1 MNLAYRF
8 DIPHSERLDNL
19 CKVSNNLYNQGMYE
33 FRQTL
38 ERENRW
44 LFYEDLDALMKNKTN
59 LEGQVNYKLM
69 KAQSA
74 QQTLKLLGKD
84 IKSFYRSI
92 QAWKAHPEKFKGKP
106 ELPHYKKRGG
116 MFELR
121 YTNQCSSIKNG
132 KLVLARGFEINIP
145 QWEKYGERLLMGYQ
159 QTRIKPGCRSIKVEI
174 VYKQE
179 NVKPIDNDRYASI
192 DLGLDNLATMVCD
205 DGAFI
210 YSGKFLK
217 SYNNHF
223 NKRMSKLQS
232 IKDKQ
237 GLEKSTKRIRNMYE
251 KRERYMEDAFHKVS
265 RSIVDFLTQNQIG
278 NLVVGYNK
286 GWKQNI
292 NIGSANNQKFTQV
305 PFARLRS
312 YLKYKCEMSGIRFI
326 CNEESYTSK
335 CDALA
340 YEPVGKHETYLG
352 KRVKRG
358 LFRSSVGKLINA
370 DVNGAVNI
378 LRKVVGDSEI
388 TSRIIGSGLLLS
400 PVRTNNL
407 YKRICQTY

>member
-8 DIPHSERLDNL
+8 DIPHSERLDYL
-19 CKVSNNLYNQGMYE
+19 CRVSNNLYNQAMYE

-38 ERENRW
+38 EKGNRW
-44 LFYEDLDALMKNKTN
+44 LFYQDLNKLMKEKPN
-59 LEGQVNYKLM
+59 LEGQVNYKLL

-74 QQTLKLLGKD
+74 QQTLRLLDKD

-92 QAWKAHPEKFKGKP
+92 QTWKAHPDKFKAKP
-106 ELPHYKKRGG
+106 ELPRYKKRGA

-121 YTNQCSSIKNG
+121 YTNQCCSIRNG
-132 KLVLARGFEINIP
+132 KLVLAKDLEIEIP
-145 QWEKYGERLLMGYQ
+145 QWEKYSERLQSFQ
-159 QTRIKPGCRSIKVEI
+159 QVRIKPGCRSVKVEI
-174 VYKQE
+174 VYKQKD
-179 NVKPIDNDRYASI
+179 VSPMDNDKYAAI
-192 DLGLDNLATMVCD
+192 DLVLDNLATMVCRE
-205 DGAFI
+205 GAFI
-210 YSGKFLK
+210 YSGRFLK

-223 NKRMSKLQS
+223 NKKLAELQS

-237 GLEKSTKRIRNMYE
+237 GIRHATKRIKDMYE
-251 KRERYMEDAFHKVS
+251 KRERYMEDAFHKIS
-265 RSIVDFLTQNQIG
+265 RIIVDFLTENQIG

-286 GWKQNI
+286 DWKQNI
-292 NIGSANNQKFTQV
+292 NIGKANNQKFVQM

-340 YEPVGKHETYLG
+340 CEPVGKHDTYLG
-352 KRVKRG
+352 RRIKRG

-388 TSRIIGSGLLLS
+388 ASRITGSGLLLS
-400 PVRTNNL
+400 PIRYSNPFMR
-407 YKRICQTY
+407 KA

>member
-8 DIPHSERLDNL
+8 DIPHNERLDNL
-19 CKVSNNLYNQGMYE
+19 CRVSNNLYNQAMYE

-38 ERENRW
+38 EQENRW

-84 IKSFYRSI
+84 IKSFYRSV
-92 QAWKAHPEKFKGKP
+92 QTWKVHPEKFKGKP
-106 ELPHYKKRGG
+106 ELPHYKKRGA

-121 YTNQCSSIKNG
+121 YTNQCSSVKNG
-132 KLVLARGFEINIP
+132 KLVLARGFEIDIP
-145 QWEKYGERLLMGYQ
+145 QWEKYGERLSEGYQ
-159 QTRIKPGCRSIKVEI
+159 QTRIKPGRKSIKVEI
-174 VYKQE
+174 VYKQKD
-179 NVKPIDNDRYASI
+179 VKPLENDKYASI

-205 DGAFI
+205 KGAFI

-223 NKRMSKLQS
+223 NKRLSSLQS

-237 GLEKSTKRIRNMYE
+237 GIKSATKRIKNIYE
-251 KRERYMEDAFHKVS
+251 KRKRYMEDTFHKIS
-265 RSIVDFLTQNQIG
+265 RSIVDFLTKNQIG

-286 GWKQNI
+286 DWKQNI
-292 NIGSANNQKFTQV
+292 NIGKANNQKFVQM

-335 CDALA
+335 CDSLA
-340 YEPVGKHETYLG
+340 YEPVGKHQTYLG

-358 LFRSSVGKLINA
+358 LFRSSVGKMINA

-388 TSRIIGSGLLLS
+388 VSRIIDSGLLLS
-400 PVRTNNL
+400 PIRCNNPFVRNV
-407 YKRICQTY
+407 

>member
-8 DIPHSERLDNL
+8 DIPHNERLDNL

-44 LFYEDLDALMKNKTN
+44 LFYEDLDALMKNRTN
-59 LEGQVNYKLM
+59 LEGQVNHKLM

-84 IKSFYRSI
+84 IKSFFRSI
-92 QAWKAHPEKFKGKP
+92 QAWKVHPEKFRGKP

-116 MFELR
+116 LFEVR
-121 YTNQCSSIKNG
+121 YTNQCSSIRNG
-132 KLVLARGFEINIP
+132 KLVLARGLEIDIP
-145 QWEKYGERLLMGYQ
+145 QWEKYGERLLKGYQ
-159 QTRIKPGCRSIKVEI
+159 QTRIKPGRKSIKVEI

-179 NVKPIDNDRYASI
+179 DVKPLSNDKYASI

-205 DGAFI
+205 EGAFI

-223 NKRMSKLQS
+223 NKRMSRLQA

-237 GLEKSTKRIRNMYE
+237 GIEKLTKRIRNMYE

-286 GWKQNI
+286 GWKRNI
-292 NIGSANNQKFTQV
+292 NIGSVNNQKFTQM
-305 PFARLRS
+305 PFARLCS
-312 YLKYKCEMSGIRFI
+312 YLKYKCEMSGICFI

-335 CDALA
+335 CDALV
-340 YEPVGKHETYLG
+340 YEEVGKHETYLG

-358 LFRSSVGKLINA
+358 LFQSSVDKLINA

-400 PVRTNNL
+400 PIRCSNP
-407 YKRICQTY
+407 YKRNV

>member
-8 DIPHSERLDNL
+8 DIPHNEKLDYL
-19 CKVSNNLYNQGMYE
+19 CKVSNNLYNQAMYE

-38 ERENRW
+38 DRENRW
-44 LFYEDLDALMKNKTN
+44 LSYGDLDKLMKEKTN
-59 LEGQVNYKLM
+59 MEGQVNYKLL
-69 KAQSA
+69 KAQCS
-74 QQTLKLLGKD
+74 QQTLKLLEKD
-84 IKSFYRSI
+84 IKSFYRAI
-92 QAWKAHPEKFKGKP
+92 QVWKAHPDRFKAKP

-121 YTNQCSSIKNG
+121 YTNQSSKVRKG
-132 KLVLARGFEINIP
+132 KLVLAKDLLIDIP
-145 QWEKYGERLLMGYQ
+145 QWDKYGERLLAGYQ
-159 QTRIKPGCRSIKVEI
+159 QTRIKPGLKSIKIEI
-174 VYKQE
+174 VYKVE
-179 NVKPIDNDRYASI
+179 DVKLVDNDKYASI
-192 DLGLDNLATMVCD
+192 DLGLDNLATMVCEK
-205 DGAFI
+205 GAFI
-210 YSGKFLK
+210 YGGRFLK
-217 SYNNHF
+217 SYNNYF
-223 NKRMSKLQS
+223 NKRLSALQS

-237 GLEKSTKRIRNMYE
+237 GIKSATKRIKNMYE
-251 KRERYMEDAFHKVS
+251 KRERYMEDAFHKIS
-265 RSIVDFLTQNQIG
+265 RSIVDFLTENRIG

-286 GWKQNI
+286 DWKQNI
-292 NIGSANNQKFTQV
+292 NIGRANNQKFVQM

-340 YEPVGKHETYLG
+340 YESVSKHEAYLG

-358 LFRSSVGKLINA
+358 MFRSSVGKLINA

-378 LRKVVGDSEI
+378 IRKVVGDSEI

-400 PVRTNNL
+400 PIRYSNPF
-407 YKRICQTY
+407 

>member
-8 DIPHSERLDNL
+8 DIPHNEKLDYL
-19 CKVSNNLYNQGMYE
+19 CKVSNNLYNQAMYE

-38 ERENRW
+38 DRENRW
-44 LFYEDLDALMKNKTN
+44 LSYGDLDKLMKEKTN
-59 LEGQVNYKLM
+59 MEGQVNYKLL
-69 KAQSA
+69 KAQCS
-74 QQTLKLLGKD
+74 QQTLKLLEKD
-84 IKSFYRSI
+84 IKSFYKSI
-92 QAWKAHPEKFKGKP
+92 QTWKSHPGIFKAKP
-106 ELPHYKKRGG
+106 ELPHYKKRGA

-121 YTNQCSSIKNG
+121 YTNQSSKVRDG
-132 KLVLARGFEINIP
+132 KLVLAKDLEIAIP
-145 QWEKYGERLLMGYQ
+145 QWDKYGERLMSGYQ
-159 QTRIKPGCRSIKVEI
+159 QTRIKPGLKSIKIEI
-174 VYKQE
+174 VYKVE
-179 NVKPIDNDRYASI
+179 DVKVVDNDRYASI
-192 DLGLDNLATMVCD
+192 DLGLDNLATMVCEE
-205 DGAFI
+205 GSFI
-210 YSGKFLK
+210 YGGKFLK
-217 SYNNHF
+217 SYNNRF
-223 NKRMSKLQS
+223 NKRLSELQR

-237 GLEKSTKRIRNMYE
+237 GIKSATKRIKNMYE
-251 KRERYMEDAFHKVS
+251 KRDRYMEDAFHKIS
-265 RSIVDFLTQNQIG
+265 RSIVDFLTENQIG

-286 GWKQNI
+286 DWKQNI
-292 NIGSANNQKFTQV
+292 HIGSSNNQKFVQM

-335 CDALA
+335 CDAFA
-340 YEPVGKHETYLG
+340 YEPVGKHEAYLG

-400 PVRTNNL
+400 PVR
-407 YKRICQTY
+407 YSSPF

>member
-1 MNLAYRF
+1 MNLSYRF

-84 IKSFYRSI
+84 IKSFYRSV
-92 QAWKAHPEKFKGKP
+92 QTWKVHPEKFKGKP
-106 ELPHYKKRGG
+106 ELPHYKKRGA

-121 YTNQCSSIKNG
+121 YTNQCSSVKNG
-132 KLVLARGFEINIP
+132 KLVLARGFEIDIP
-145 QWEKYGERLLMGYQ
+145 QWEKYGERLSEGYQ
-159 QTRIKPGCRSIKVEI
+159 QTRIKPGRKSIKVEI
-174 VYKQE
+174 VYKQKD
-179 NVKPIDNDRYASI
+179 VKPLENNKYASI

-205 DGAFI
+205 KGAFI

-223 NKRMSKLQS
+223 NKRLSSLQS

-237 GLEKSTKRIRNMYE
+237 DIKSATKRIKNMYE
-251 KRERYMEDAFHKVS
+251 KRERYMEDAFHKIS
-265 RSIVDFLTQNQIG
+265 RSIVDFLTENQIG

-286 GWKQNI
+286 DWKQNI
-292 NIGSANNQKFTQV
+292 NIGKANNQKFVQM

-312 YLKYKCEMSGIRFI
+312 YLKYKCEISGIRFI

-335 CDALA
+335 CDSLA
-340 YEPVGKHETYLG
+340 YEPVGKHQTYLG

-358 LFRSSVGKLINA
+358 LFRSSVGKMINA

-388 TSRIIGSGLLLS
+388 VSRIIDSGLLLS
-400 PVRTNNL
+400 PIRCNNPFVRNV
-407 YKRICQTY
+407 

>member
-8 DIPHSERLDNL
+8 DIPHSERLDYL
-19 CKVSNNLYNQGMYE
+19 CKVSNNLYNQAMYE

-38 ERENRW
+38 DKEDKW
-44 LFYEDLDALMKNKTN
+44 LFYQDLDKLMKEKLN
-59 LEGQVNYKLM
+59 LEGEVNYKLM

-74 QQTLKLLGKD
+74 QQTLRLLDED
-84 IKSFYRSI
+84 IKSFYKSI
-92 QAWKAHPEKFKGKP
+92 KTWKAHPDKLKAKP
-106 ELPHYKKRGG
+106 EFPRYKKRGG

-121 YTNQCSSIKNG
+121 YTNQCSSIRNG
-132 KLVLARGFEINIP
+132 KLVLAKDFEIDIP
-145 QWEKYGERLLMGYQ
+145 QWEKYGERLQSFQ
-159 QTRIKPGCRSIKVEI
+159 QVRIKPNRRSIKVEI

-179 NVKPIDNDRYASI
+179 DVKPMDNDRYASI
-192 DLGLDNLATMVCD
+192 DLGLDNLATMVCEN
-205 DGAFI
+205 GAFI
-210 YSGKFLK
+210 YGGKFLK
-217 SYNNHF
+217 SYNNRF
-223 NKRMSKLQS
+223 NKRLSKLQS

-237 GLEKSTKRIRNMYE
+237 GIKYATKRIKNMYE
-251 KRERYMEDAFHKVS
+251 KRERYMEDAFHKIS
-265 RSIVDFLTQNQIG
+265 RSIVDFLTENQIG

-286 GWKQNI
+286 DWKQNI
-292 NIGSANNQKFTQV
+292 NIGSSNNQKFVQM

-340 YEPVGKHETYLG
+340 YEPIGKHDTYLG
-352 KRVKRG
+352 RRVKRG

-400 PVRTNNL
+400 PVRCSNPYSRNA
-407 YKRICQTY
+407 

>member
-1 MNLAYRF
+1 MNLSYRF

-84 IKSFYRSI
+84 IKSFYRSV
-92 QAWKAHPEKFKGKP
+92 QTWKVHPEKFKGKP
-106 ELPHYKKRGG
+106 ELPHYKKRGA

-121 YTNQCSSIKNG
+121 YTNQCSSVKNG
-132 KLVLARGFEINIP
+132 KLVLARGFEIDIP
-145 QWEKYGERLLMGYQ
+145 QWEKYGERLSEGYQ
-159 QTRIKPGCRSIKVEI
+159 QTRIKPGRKSIKVEI
-174 VYKQE
+174 VYKQKD
-179 NVKPIDNDRYASI
+179 VKPLENNKYASI

-205 DGAFI
+205 KGAFI

-223 NKRMSKLQS
+223 NKRLSSLQS

-237 GLEKSTKRIRNMYE
+237 DIKSATKRIKNMYE
-251 KRERYMEDAFHKVS
+251 KRERYMEDAFHKIS
-265 RSIVDFLTQNQIG
+265 RSIVDFLTENQIG

-286 GWKQNI
+286 DWKQNI
-292 NIGSANNQKFTQV
+292 NIGKANNQKFVQM

-335 CDALA
+335 CDSLA

-358 LFRSSVGKLINA
+358 LFRSSVGKMINA

-388 TSRIIGSGLLLS
+388 VSRIIDSGLLLS
-400 PVRTNNL
+400 PIRCNNPFVRNV
-407 YKRICQTY
+407 

>member
-8 DIPHSERLDNL
+8 DIPLNERLCSL
-19 CKVSNNLYNQGMYE
+19 CKVSNNLYNQAMYE
-33 FRQTL
+33 FRQVL
-38 ERENRW
+38 DREKRW
-44 LFYEDLDALMKNKTN
+44 LSYGDLDRMMKEKKN
-59 LEGQVNYKLM
+59 LDGGINYRLL
-69 KAQSA
+69 KAQCA
-74 QQTLKLLGKD
+74 QQTLKILEKD

-92 QAWKAHPEKFKGKP
+92 QAWKAHPERFKGKP
-106 ELPHYKKRGG
+106 ELPNYKKRGG

-121 YTNQCSSIKNG
+121 YPNQSSRIRNG
-132 KLVLARGFEINIP
+132 KLILAKDLMIDIP
-145 QWEKYGERLLMGYQ
+145 QWEKYGEQLTSGFQ
-159 QTRIKPGCRSIKVEI
+159 QVRIKPEIKSIKVEI
-174 VYKQE
+174 VYKRKDVE
-179 NVKPIDNDRYASI
+179 PIDNDRYASI
-192 DLGLDNLATMVCD
+192 DLGLDNLVTMVCGK
-205 DGAFI
+205 GAFI
-210 YSGKFLK
+210 YSGRFLK

-223 NKRMSKLQS
+223 NKRLAKLQS

-237 GLEKSTKRIRNMYE
+237 GIEYATKRMKNMYE
-251 KRERYMEDAFHKVS
+251 KRERYMEDAFHKIS
-265 RSIVDFLTQNQIG
+265 RSIVNFLTSNQIG

-292 NIGSANNQKFTQV
+292 NIGSSNNQKFVQT
-305 PFARLRS
+305 PFARLCS
-312 YLKYKCEMSGIRFI
+312 YLKYKCEMSGICFI

-340 YEPVGKHETYLG
+340 YEPVGKHNTYLG

-388 TSRIIGSGLLLS
+388 ASKIIGSGLLLS
-400 PVRTNNL
+400 PVRCSNPFV
-407 YKRICQTY
+407 RDA

>member
-8 DIPHSERLDNL
+8 DIPLNERLCSL
-19 CKVSNNLYNQGMYE
+19 CKVSNNLYNQAMYE
-33 FRQTL
+33 FRQVL
-38 ERENRW
+38 DREKRW
-44 LFYEDLDALMKNKTN
+44 LSYGDLDRIIKEKKN
-59 LEGQVNYKLM
+59 LDGDINYRLL
-69 KAQSA
+69 KAQCA
-74 QQTLKLLGKD
+74 QQTLKILEKD

-92 QAWKAHPEKFKGKP
+92 QAWKAHPERFKGKP

-121 YTNQCSSIKNG
+121 YPNQSSRIRNG
-132 KLVLARGFEINIP
+132 KLILAKDLMIDIP
-145 QWEKYGERLLMGYQ
+145 QWEKYGKQLTSGFQ
-159 QTRIKPGCRSIKVEI
+159 QVRIKPGIKSIKVEI
-174 VYKQE
+174 VYKRKDVE
-179 NVKPIDNDRYASI
+179 PTDNDRYAAI
-192 DLGLDNLATMVCD
+192 DLGLDNLATMVCEE
-205 DGAFI
+205 GAFI

-223 NKRMSKLQS
+223 NKMLAKLQS

-237 GLEKSTKRIRNMYE
+237 GIKYATKRIKNMYE
-251 KRERYMEDAFHKVS
+251 KRERYIEDAFHKIS
-265 RSIVDFLTQNQIG
+265 RSIVNFLTSNQIG

-292 NIGSANNQKFTQV
+292 NIGSSNNQKFVQT

-340 YEPVGKHETYLG
+340 FEQIGRHESYLG
-352 KRVKRG
+352 KRIKRG

-388 TSRIIGSGLLLS
+388 ASRIIGSGLLLS
-400 PVRTNNL
+400 PVRCINPYSRNV
-407 YKRICQTY
+407 